1 VDNVALRPC
10 LPAKQA
16 LSDALQPVPSDQSR
30 VDLTF
35 NPIWAR
41 RGAYFFN
48 LMKKEEISAWIVKAI
63 IGAVV
68 GTMVTM
74 LFTHTSHPVTDV
86 QTGVGAVGGAT
97 TMTMVN
103 TKIIIGSFIVG
114 MIVAAFAIL
123 MAVAL
128 FILLSPIGM

>member
-1 VDNVALRPC
+1 
-10 LPAKQA
+10 
-16 LSDALQPVPSDQSR
+16 
-30 VDLTF
+30 
-35 NPIWAR
+35 
-41 RGAYFFN
+41 
-48 LMKKEEISAWIVKAI
+48 MKKEEISAWIVKAI